1 MIFQSHFGSGDNI
14 AGDKIQSMT
23 QQTIQDL
30 VASGNTKEAIEALY
44 QVPGVKGT
52 DVILLLSRWNSLS
65 REKMLGIIDDR
76 DYSVN
81 RSRIVS
87 AILSYVGGESV
98 MIQPTQQTSSSSSWE
113 SELLKIIKDN
123 ERKDPDAAK
132 RALSLLESFRIHY
145 DLKKTRT
152 FFDRSGEKLKEIE
165 QQFEDFKNNLNKSEN
180 ESVEKFIDRVAGLID
195 ARVPDW
201 PSIKEAFVLCL
212 GRSGAGSLGHM
223 QIGQLERIIENQP
236 NDDSAKLRIVEAIE
250 TFLGQL

>member
-1 MIFQSHFGSGDNI
+1 MIFQSHFGSGDNV
-14 AGDKIQSMT
+14 AGDKVQNMT
-23 QQTIQDL
+23 PQQTVQNL
-30 VASGNTKEAIEALY
+30 VASNYIKEAIEALY
-44 QVPGVKGT
+44 QVPGIDGT
-52 DVILLLSRWNSLS
+52 NVVLLLSRWNNLS
-65 REKMLGIIDDR
+65 REKNLGVIANDD
-76 DYSVN
+76 YFVN

-87 AILSYVGGESV
+87 AILSYAGSDS
-98 MIQPTQQTSSSSSWE
+98 TQHPAQVAHAGWE
-113 SELLKIIKDN
+113 PQLLQIVKDN
-123 ERKDPDAAK
+123 ERKDPAAAK
-132 RALSLLESFRIHY
+132 RALSILESFRIHY
-145 DLKKTRT
+145 DLKKTRA
-152 FFDRSGEKLKEIE
+152 FFDRSGEMLREIE
-165 QQFEDFKNNLNKSEN
+165 QHFEDFKKNLNKSEN